1 MATRISFKRTPT
13 ETAIELL
20 CNSTSLRLS
29 SDMGNP
35 PGFSKLARVTGVLIE
50 IEIDS

>member
-1 MATRISFKRTPT
+1 MATRISFRRT

-20 CNSTSLRLS
+20 CDFTSPRLS

-35 PGFSKLARVTGVLIE
+35 PGFRKLARVTGALIE